1 MPVVIPKPP
10 PKPVELVP
18 RAPAPAPP
26 SLTLADVQA
35 MLDARD
41 AAWARQL
48 DSLAQTFTAALA
60 ANKPAPKTGA
70 SITIKRDTKGVLV
83 GAEITPK
90 A

>member
-1 MPVVIPKPP
+1 MPVVIPKPL

-18 RAPAPAPP
+18 RAAPP
-26 SLTLADVQA
+26 PPALTLADVQA

-48 DSLAQTFTAALA
+48 DSMAQTFNAALA

-70 SITIKRDTKGVLV
+70 SITIKRDLKGVLV